1 MIDVVEQ
8 IEVLN
13 GDRIAM
19 DAELQIDEAV
29 LGLVQLDVRVCEE
42 INDLL
47 SNGSE
52 VIARFLLQEAHQHG
66 RPFAHD
72 LPFLGF
78 VQFSDVIVSVS
89 EGFAMRPTSGL
100 QRKS

>member
-1 MIDVVEQ
+1 MLDVVEQ
-8 IEVLN
+8 IEILN

-66 RPFAHD
+66 RPFGHG

-78 VQFSDVIVSVS
+78 VQFSDVVVSVS
-89 EGFAMRPTSGL
+89 EGCAMRPTSGL
-100 QRKS
+100 RRKS